1 MTTVPALRDDETI
14 REVLQEWLSD
24 HIADSSGLVVAD
36 LDRPQGAGG
45 SNETLLLRANWT
57 HDGRA
62 LTAELVVRIAPT
74 MLQVFLDPQFE
85 QQYRT
90 IEALGRHSAVP
101 VPSVLGF
108 ESDPGL
114 LGAPFW
120 VMDRVH
126 GDAPSDFPPYNQAGF
141 LLDASPGQ
149 RERLWRDAVGTFGAI
164 HRVAVEP
171 FAFLNDSTS
180 AETPLDGQLC
190 YWKASLD
197 WASEGHPADTLEA
210 LHDWLRARRPAD
222 ARAGLSWGDARMG
235 NMLFRDWQC
244 AAVLDWEMVSL
255 AGPHVDLAWW
265 LLLDEALSTDIGLDR
280 LPGLGT
286 RADTIALW
294 EESSGLRAGDLEWY
308 EAFAGFRLGI
318 ILLRGA
324 NIRRAFNV
332 PVPKPGEFGSYE
344 GLIHKLAQRYELSE
358 NG

>member
-1 MTTVPALRDDETI
+1 MTTVPALRDDDTI
-14 REVLQEWLSD
+14 REVMREWLTE
-24 HIADSSGLVVAD
+24 HIADSSGLTVAE

-45 SNETLLLRANWT
+45 SNETLLVRANWT
-57 HDGRA
+57 QDGRA
-62 LTAELVVRIAPT
+62 RTVELVVRIAPT
-74 MLQVFLDPQFE
+74 TLQVFLDPQFE

-90 IEALGRHSAVP
+90 IEALGRHSGVP
-101 VPSVLGF
+101 LPSVLGF
-108 ESDPGL
+108 ESDPAL

-120 VMDRVH
+120 VMDRIH
-126 GDAPSDFPPYNQAGF
+126 GEAPSDFPPYNQAGF
-141 LLDASPGQ
+141 LVEATAVQ
-149 RERLWRDAVGTFGAI
+149 RERLWHNSVETLGAI
-164 HRVAVEP
+164 HRVPVEP

-180 AETPLDGQLC
+180 TETPLERLVS

-197 WASEGHPADTLEA
+197 WASEGQPAETLEA
-210 LHDWLRARRPAD
+210 LHDWLQARRPVD
-222 ARAGLSWGDARMG
+222 ATVGLSWGDARMG
-235 NMLFRDWQC
+235 NMLFRDWKC
-244 AAVLDWEMVSL
+244 VAVLDWEMVSL

-265 LLLDEALSTDIGLDR
+265 LLLDEALSSDIGLDR
-280 LPGLGT
+280 LPGLGS

-308 EAFAGFRLGI
+308 EAFAGFRLGV

-344 GLIHKLAQRYELSE
+344 GLMKKLAQRYELPE